1 MNSRH
6 TILAIDDEPEI
17 LELYRKLFATESP
30 AELDILGA
38 QNNAPSPSLIECLTY
53 ADPRKLLDDYS
64 AEVKQGRRCPLCIVD
79 MRMSAPDE
87 GLTTAIELRK
97 IDEDIDIIFCTAVSH
112 IIPEEIRNKLQKRVF
127 FVGKPFNN
135 EEFTLM
141 VQSLVDY
148 WQSRQDLHN
157 ESAFANSLLESA
169 TDLIFA
175 KDTKG
180 VYTRCNSVFARF
192 AKLPPEKVIGSTD
205 ICFLPENLCKQFRQ
219 EDLQVIK
226 TGHPL
231 TTRQWVE
238 HPDGSSCQLET
249 VKSPLLSSSGKC
261 IGILGVGRD
270 VTERDRGASGYMI

>member
-1 MNSRH
+1 M
-6 TILAIDDEPEI
+6 AVDDEPEI
-17 LELYRKLFATESP
+17 LELYRKLFTTEAA
-30 AELDILGA
+30 AELDLLGGEGD
-38 QNNAPSPSLIECLTY
+38 APGAHQIECRTY
-53 ADPRKLLDDYS
+53 AEPQKMLEEYS

-87 GLTTAIELRK
+87 GLTTAIALRQ
-97 IDEDIDIIFCTAVSH
+97 IDDDIDIIFCTAVSH
-112 IIPEEIRNKLQKRVF
+112 IIPEEIRQKLKERVF

-135 EEFTLM
+135 EEFTLL

-148 WQSRQDLHN
+148 WQSRQDLHR
-157 ESAFANSLLESA
+157 ESAFASSLLESA

-192 AKLPPEKVIGSTD
+192 AKLPHEKVIGITD
-205 ICFLPENLCKQFRQ
+205 KEFMPENLASAFML
-219 EDLQVIK
+219 EDEEVLR
-226 TGHPL
+226 TGRAL
-231 TTRQWVE
+231 TIRQWVE

-249 VKSPLLSSSGKC
+249 IKSPIFSATGEC

-270 VTERDRGASGYMI
+270 VTERDRSASGYMI

>member
-1 MNSRH
+1 MHSRH
-6 TILAIDDEPEI
+6 SILAIDDEPEI
-17 LELYRKLFATESP
+17 LELYRKLFTTE
-30 AELDILGA
+30 AAGELDILGGRDS
-38 QNNAPSPSLIECLTY
+38 APPPSLIECRTY
-53 ADPRKLLDDYS
+53 TEPQKLLDDYS

-87 GLTTAIELRK
+87 GLTTAIDLRK

-112 IIPEEIRNKLQKRVF
+112 IIPEEIRTKLQKRVF

-148 WQSRQDLHN
+148 WQSRQDLHS

-175 KDTKG
+175 KDARG

-205 ICFLPENLCKQFRQ
+205 ESFLPENLCKQFRK
-219 EDLQVIK
+219 EDQQVIK
-226 TGHPL
+226 TGRPL

-249 VKSPLLSSSGKC
+249 VKSPVFSSLGKC

-270 VTERDRGASGYMI
+270 VTERDRSASGYMI